1 MFANRGSRKGGRT
14 FPSHAKTEREQGVG
28 KVSTWVRRVGWR
40 VYIANGIGNL
50 RRSPRV
56 GWVNGKKEKQ
66 EQIRAWKG
74 KGSEIRKKTK
84 QGGRE
89 EKKTERE
96 KKTKGKRRM
105 IREGSRDRTW
115 NVF

>member
-1 MFANRGSRKGGRT
+1 MFGDRGSRKGGRT

-28 KVSTWVRRVGWR
+28 KASTWVRRVGWR

-74 KGSEIRKKTK
+74 KMSEINQTENGKGRKPSK
-84 QGGRE
+84 E
-89 EKKTERE
+89 EGKKKRRRE
-96 KKTKGKRRM
+96 KRRQK
-105 IREGSRDRTW
+105 ESGE
-115 NVF
+115 